1 MKEPL
6 LYKILIP
13 LDKLFMK
20 LYRPTYIGKENIPK
34 EQSVIL
40 AGNHTSKLDPLLL
53 MSSTNRCIH
62 FLAKIELFKGIKKIF
77 FKNVGIIPVDRKRK
91 NPEAINLANKYLED
105 NKVIW
110 IFPESTIN
118 KTKDV
123 IMPFKYGAVK
133 MAKETNS
140 MIIPFSI
147 TKKYKLF
154 KKSVTICFDKPYKV
168 KDDIEKENK
177 ILEEKV
183 IELIRRNSWKKNIK
197 KHIVYLKHY

>member
-1 MKEPL
+1 MEEPL

-13 LDKLFMK
+13 LDKIFMK
-20 LYRPTYIGKENIPK
+20 IFYRATYIGIENVPKKE
-34 EQSVIL
+34 SVIL
-40 AGNHTSKLDPLLL
+40 AGNHTSYLDPLLL

-91 NPEAINLANKYLED
+91 NPEAINLANKYLQD
-105 NKVIW
+105 NKIIG

-118 KTKDV
+118 KTNDI

-133 MAKETNS
+133 MAADTNS
-140 MIIPFSI
+140 YILPFSI
-147 TKKYKLF
+147 THKYKLF
-154 KKSVTICFDKPYKV
+154 KKSVTICFGKPYKV
-168 KDDIEKENK
+168 TGNHEKDNK

-183 IELIRRNSWKKNIK
+183 INLIRRNSWKKNIK
-197 KHIVYLKHY
+197 LDTLF

>member
-1 MKEPL
+1 MKDPL

-13 LDKLFMK
+13 LDKLFMHI
-20 LYRPTYIGKENIPK
+20 YRPTYIGKENIPK
-34 EQSVIL
+34 EGSIIL

-77 FKNVGIIPVDRKRK
+77 FKNIGIIPVDRKRK
-91 NPEAINLANKYLED
+91 NPEAINLANQYLFD
-105 NKVIW
+105 NKVIG

-118 KTKDV
+118 KTKDI

-147 TKKYKLF
+147 TKKYQLF
-154 KKSVTICFDKPYKV
+154 KKSVIICFDKPYKV
-168 KDDIEKENK
+168 TKDIETENK

-183 IELIRRNSWKKNIK
+183 TKLIRRNSWKKFIK
-197 KHIVYLKHY
+197 IHIQS

>member
-6 LYKILIP
+6 LYQILRP
-13 LDKLFMK
+13 LDKIFMK
-20 LYRPTYIGKENIPK
+20 IYRPTYINKDYIPK
-34 EQSVIL
+34 TGPIIL

-62 FLAKIELFKGIKKIF
+62 FLSKIELFKGIKKIF
-77 FKNVGIIPVDRKRK
+77 FKNLGIIPVDRKRK
-91 NPEAINLANKYLED
+91 NPEAISLANKYLQD
-105 NKVIW
+105 NKLIG

-118 KTKDV
+118 KTENI

-140 MIIPFSI
+140 QIVPFSI

-154 KKSVTICFDKPYKV
+154 KKSVIICFDKPYKV
-168 KDDIEKENK
+168 TGNIEKDNK

-183 IELIRRNSWKKNIK
+183 INLIRRNQWKKNIK
-197 KHIVYLKHY
+197 KDIFY

>member
-6 LYKILIP
+6 LYKLLIP
-13 LDKLFMK
+13 LDKLFIK
-20 LYRPTYIGKENIPK
+20 LYRPTYIGLKNFPK
-34 EQSVIL
+34 TGAIIL

-77 FKNVGIIPVDRKRK
+77 FQNLGIIPVDRKRK
-91 NPEAINLANKYLED
+91 NPEAINQANKYLHD
-105 NKVIW
+105 NKIIG

-118 KTKDV
+118 KTKDI

-133 MAKETNS
+133 LAYDTNAQ
-140 MIIPFSI
+140 IIPFSI
-147 TKKYKLF
+147 TNKYKFL
-154 KKSVTICFDKPYKV
+154 KKSVIICFDKPYKV
-168 KDDIEKENK
+168 TGDIEKDNK

-183 IELIRRNSWKKNIK
+183 INLIRSNS
-197 KHIVYLKHY
+197 

>member
-1 MKEPL
+1 MREPL

-20 LYRPTYIGKENIPK
+20 LYRPTYLGKEFIPK
-34 EQSVIL
+34 DKSVIL
-40 AGNHTSKLDPLLL
+40 AGNHTSYLDPLLL

-62 FLAKIELFKGIKKIF
+62 FLAKIELFKGIKKVF

-91 NPEAINLANKYLED
+91 NPEAINLANKYLL
-105 NKVIW
+105 NNQVIG

-118 KTKDV
+118 KTDNI

-140 MIIPFSI
+140 LIVPFSI
-147 TKKYKLF
+147 TNKYKLF
-154 KKSVTICFDKPYKV
+154 KKSVIICFGKPYKV
-168 KDDIEKENK
+168 TKDLKTENK
-177 ILEEKV
+177 ILEDKV
-183 IELIRRNSWKKNIK
+183 SNLIRSNKWKKNTK
-197 KHIVYLKHY
+197 KDILF

>member
-1 MKEPL
+1 MNEPI
-6 LYKILIP
+6 LYKLLIP

-105 NKVIW
+105 NKVIG
-110 IFPESTIN
+110 IFPESTII
-118 KTKDV
+118 T
-123 IMPFKYGAVK
+123 
-133 MAKETNS
+133 
-140 MIIPFSI
+140 FSI

-183 IELIRRNSWKKNIK
+183 IELIRRNS
-197 KHIVYLKHY
+197 

>member
-6 LYKILIP
+6 LYKILLP
-13 LDKLFMK
+13 LDKIFMSI
-20 LYRPTYIGKENIPK
+20 YRPTYINIENIPTSK
-34 EQSVIL
+34 PIIL

-77 FKNVGIIPVDRKRK
+77 FKNLGIIPVDRTRK
-91 NPEAINLANKYLED
+91 NPEAINLANKYLFD
-105 NKVIW
+105 NKVIG

-118 KTKDV
+118 KTKNI

-133 MAKETNS
+133 MAKDTNCY
-140 MIIPFSI
+140 IVPFSI
-147 TKKYKLF
+147 TNKYKLF
-154 KKSVTICFDKPYKV
+154 EKSVKISFGKPYRVSK
-168 KDDIEKENK
+168 DIERENK

-183 IELIRRNSWKKNIK
+183 IKLIRSNQ
-197 KHIVYLKHY
+197 